1 MNGRRALL
9 ALLLASLGACKLDGF
24 LFNARKLSS
33 YDLSRAV
40 IADSLQRIVTFTSG
54 SETLYGVL
62 ARQPGNAPRLTMLY
76 SHGNKHHLQEYWDRV
91 ELLWKAGYDVLVYDY
106 RGYGLSSGKSTGEE
120 TLFADGR
127 AALQYVLA
135 LPGMSPA
142 SLVLY
147 GYSLGAAP
155 TIELASSAVTPRAII
170 TESAFSSGET
180 QVRSGSVLEI
190 PGAYLL
196 KGAFD
201 NVGKAPRIKVPWLI
215 LHGDADTFIDA
226 SCARTLFEKA
236 GGPKRLFIVPGAG
249 HTDLP
254 WIYGTGAYST
264 LILAFGEN
272 PPPS

>member
-1 MNGRRALL
+1 MNGRPALF
-9 ALLLASLGACKLDGF
+9 AFLLASLGGCKLDGF
-24 LFNARKLSS
+24 LFNPRKLQS

-40 IADSLQRIVTFTSG
+40 IADSLQQIVTFRSDN
-54 SETLYGVL
+54 ETLYGVL
-62 ARQPGNAPRLTMLY
+62 ARQPGKAPRLTVLY

-106 RGYGLSSGKSTGEE
+106 RGYGLSRGKSTGEE
-120 TLFADGR
+120 TLFADAR

-135 LPGMSPA
+135 LPGVSPA

-180 QVRSGSVLEI
+180 QVRGGSVLEI

-201 NVGKAPRIKVPWLI
+201 NVGKAPRINVPWLI
-215 LHGDADTFIDA
+215 LHGVEDTFVDA

-236 GGPKRLFIVPGAG
+236 GGPKRLFLVPAAG
-249 HTDLP
+249 HSDLP
-254 WIYGTGAYST
+254 WIYGTSAYTT
-264 LILAFGEN
+264 LIRAFGVN
-272 PPPS
+272 PPRS